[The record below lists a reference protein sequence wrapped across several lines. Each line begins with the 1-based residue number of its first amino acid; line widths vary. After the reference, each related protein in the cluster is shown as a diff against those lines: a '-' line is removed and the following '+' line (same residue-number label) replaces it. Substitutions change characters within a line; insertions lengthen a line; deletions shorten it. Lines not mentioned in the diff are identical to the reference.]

1 MKLDMQKISTLPEL
15 AVAWT
20 LAWPAV
26 DGAIV
31 GARRPDQLDDWI
43 GAGSVELD
51 AEWLRSA
58 EGVRFLSGKEI
69 APGSRPIAAS

>member
-1 MKLDMQKISTLPEL
+1 MGCTLPEL
-15 AVAWT
+15 AVAWA

-43 GAGSVELD
+43 GAGSVALGADRLE
-51 AEWLRSA
+51 
-58 EGVRFLSGKEI
+58 EI
-69 APGSRPIAAS
+69 AALLEEIGAGPVRPA